1 MISTI
6 SLRHLDISDKE
17 QAFNAKIREQND
29 KIQKLQKELA
39 EERRYQNISMMGL
52 RVNQTLEELS
62 LGLKDNYKNEL
73 NFEEKRKLEKMEP
86 SEAG

>member
-39 EERRYQNISMMGL
+39 EERRYQNISMMGM

>member
-39 EERRYQNISMMGL
+39 EERRYQNISMMGM

-62 LGLKDNYKNEL
+62 LGLKDDYKNEL